1 MPDRQQERRKMARL
15 AMKVLVKVEIPG
27 TKAQIIAETRN
38 VSSQG
43 IYFCAQ
49 MTGLEVGQELEC
61 VLVLPKEMTLASQ
74 LSFVNCRGRV
84 LRLTPDPREDCVGV
98 AMEIN
103 SLDFSEQHGFPS
115 KIAHHA

>member
-1 MPDRQQERRKMARL
+1 
-15 AMKVLVKVEIPG
+15 
-27 TKAQIIAETRN
+27 
-38 VSSQG
+38 
-43 IYFCAQ
+43 
-49 MTGLEVGQELEC
+49 LEVGQELEC

-84 LRLTPDPREDCVGV
+84 LRLTPDPREDFVGV
-98 AMEIN
+98 AIEIN